1 MVFAMECVALGLGGC
16 SGNLG
21 VARDRTLTNFSAAFQ
36 CPTDRVTVQAPLPSV
51 SRPPPPDVAAD
62 PARLAIWN
70 QETSDNRANTVFSRA
85 LGCGHAVDYTCG
97 WQSDET
103 YDCVGQEEGKVG
115 MNFNNG
121 TLIIAAVKP
130 GSVADKA
137 GFRVG
142 DKILSVDQK
151 PIQLRNGRERRDE
164 DWHGPSR
171 CPRAARR
178 RSGGLHVHVSAM
190 RLP

>member
-1 MVFAMECVALGLGGC
+1 M
-16 SGNLG
+16 
-21 VARDRTLTNFSAAFQ
+21 
-36 CPTDRVTVQAPLPSV
+36 QAPLPSV

-85 LGCGHAVDYTCG
+85 LGCGHAVDYTTCG

-121 TLIIAAVKP
+121 TLIIEARQTGQRRGP
-130 GSVADKA
+130 KA

-142 DKILSVDQK
+142 DKILSVDQEAD
-151 PIQLRNGRERRDE
+151 QLPERT
-164 DWHGPSR
+164 
-171 CPRAARR
+171 RATR
-178 RSGGLHVHVSAM
+178 
-190 RLP
+190 